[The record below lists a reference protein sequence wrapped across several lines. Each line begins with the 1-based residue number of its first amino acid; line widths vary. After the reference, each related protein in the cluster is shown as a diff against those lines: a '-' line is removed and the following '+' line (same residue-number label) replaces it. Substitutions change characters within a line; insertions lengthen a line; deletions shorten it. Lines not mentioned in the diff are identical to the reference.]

1 MLSFSWVLLQHL
13 RLQRIG
19 HHNAVGDQR
28 DVAPIAQQVALADG
42 EFPTAS
48 PAPGTGDASSAGFPD
63 RPRPAS

>member
-1 MLSFSWVLLQHL
+1 VLLQHL

-19 HHNAVGDQR
+19 HHNAIGDQR

-48 PAPGTGDASSAGFPD
+48 PASGTGDASSAGFP
-63 RPRPAS
+63 